1 MKKGDKNF
9 DESFVKLESDV
20 QALKD
25 RRNLDEMVS
34 NLLIRNLN
42 SRCFSFAFSCG
53 ISTPRCVMPP

>member
-34 NLLIRNLN
+34 NLLIKNLN
-42 SRCFSFAFSCG
+42 SVCFSFVLVVEF
-53 ISTPRCVMPP
+53 

>member
-34 NLLIRNLN
+34 NLLIKNLN
-42 SRCFSFAFSCG
+42 SGCFSFVLVVEFQHPG
-53 ISTPRCVMPP
+53 V